1 MYGERGS
8 LSARAGETLK
18 TIVRSAT
25 PILAVVLVAIAV
37 VLLAGWPV
45 YEAHWF
51 PVVGPLS
58 VLVIAVVGGLRQ
70 WRSLPWVPC
79 LGMAIA
85 GSGYAVDSAEWM
97 NAGFLVYGVLIV
109 WHDYQLER
117 PLRGAASAAN

>member
-1 MYGERGS
+1 M
-8 LSARAGETLK
+8 K

-97 NAGFLVYGVLIV
+97 NAGFLVYGALIV